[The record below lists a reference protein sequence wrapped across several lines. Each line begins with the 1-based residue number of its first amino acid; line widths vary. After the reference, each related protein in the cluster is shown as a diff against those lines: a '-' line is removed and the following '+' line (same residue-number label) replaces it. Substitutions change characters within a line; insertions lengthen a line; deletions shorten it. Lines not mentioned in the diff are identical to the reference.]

1 MLKVHQYYVY
11 ILTNEYNKV
20 LYTGITN
27 DLERR
32 CLEHKKKYVK
42 GFTQKYNVDKLI
54 YFETYTEVEEA
65 IKREKQIK
73 GSSRSKK
80 ISLIEGFNKDW

>member
-1 MLKVHQYYVY
+1 
-11 ILTNEYNKV
+11 
-20 LYTGITN
+20 
-27 DLERR
+27 
-32 CLEHKKKYVK
+32 
-42 GFTQKYNVDKLI
+42 VDKLI

-80 ISLIEGFNKDW
+80 ISLIEGFNKD